1 LDTGS
6 TAKQQTTKGKTK
18 MDNKQI
24 TITETTARRAMERL
38 SDWLEW
44 VEDLDAETR
53 ADILALDEL
62 IKALDAEAEYQKLLD
77 EKRERMIQ
85 NNKAR
90 AAKKETEKAAN

>member
-1 LDTGS
+1 
-6 TAKQQTTKGKTK
+6 

-24 TITETTARRAMERL
+24 TITEATARRAMERL
-38 SDWLEW
+38 NDWLEW

-53 ADILALDEL
+53 ADVIALDEI

-77 EKRERMIQ
+77 ERRERMIQ

-90 AAKKETEKAAN
+90 AAKKEAESAGE

>member
-1 LDTGS
+1 
-6 TAKQQTTKGKTK
+6 

-53 ADILALDEL
+53 ADVIALDEL

-90 AAKKETEKAAN
+90 AAKKETERAGE